1 MAEKRS
7 SIMGSAMIT
16 AVMLL
21 NIDVICT
28 GNRAYTVRA
37 INATIRPIG
46 SSIGAITHIRD
57 NDTFSRPPTDL
68 RGSSCSMR
76 SLLKGQ
82 GYRYYGAMMPS
93 QRQLKISP
101 LSECVANMTHKEY

>member
-1 MAEKRS
+1 MWFVVPWQLNIRYFEYESYVAEKRS

-37 INATIRPIG
+37 INDPKA
-46 SSIGAITHIRD
+46 SSQT
-57 NDTFSRPPTDL
+57 
-68 RGSSCSMR
+68 
-76 SLLKGQ
+76 LKE
-82 GYRYYGAMMPS
+82 
-93 QRQLKISP
+93 LIKI
-101 LSECVANMTHKEY
+101 LEERL

>member
-21 NIDVICT
+21 NIDIIST
-28 GNRAYTVRA
+28 GNIAYTVRA

-101 LSECVANMTHKEY
+101 CQGAW

>member
-68 RGSSCSMR
+68 RGNPAVHAGLTSSGIAE
-76 SLLKGQ
+76 L
-82 GYRYYGAMMPS
+82 
-93 QRQLKISP
+93 
-101 LSECVANMTHKEY
+101 